1 MPEEVSLHRTLSR
14 HRMHLTAAHVTIPCG
29 THHVFVRHRS
39 VRCRSLSVVVLRA
52 QERQSRPSGMM
63 GECDS
68 LGSPWLRP
76 SEGPASRGDVIT
88 GEIVWRL
95 PMASMA
101 VSSTSPPALLWQ
113 EMGLRD
119 PGKGR
124 GRSWHVQGDMGAPR
138 SFWIESHETA
148 DSMGVALGF

>member
-1 MPEEVSLHRTLSR
+1 MCLRRQP
-14 HRMHLTAAHVTIPCG
+14 HVG
-29 THHVFVRHRS
+29 
-39 VRCRSLSVVVLRA
+39 RA
-52 QERQSRPSGMM
+52 DEPLYPLPDLWLQRQSRPSGMM
-63 GECDS
+63 GECDR

-95 PMASMA
+95 PMASMG

-138 SFWIESHETA
+138 SFWIRSHETA
-148 DSMGVALGF
+148 DSNFHGDRTWLLERTLVLSKRTGSASR